1 MKIKS
6 TILLSSLLAS
16 TICANP
22 IPPKIG
28 DVLKEVT
35 PPKIEKE
42 KREIPK
48 IKQEQITTPKE
59 FEDNKKVK
67 IGRAS
72 CRERVFRA
80 V

>member
-16 TICANP
+16 TIYANP
-22 IPPKIG
+22 IPPKIS

-42 KREIPK
+42 KRE
-48 IKQEQITTPKE
+48 
-59 FEDNKKVK
+59 NK
-67 IGRAS
+67 GGS
-72 CRERVFRA
+72 
-80 V
+80 

>member
-35 PPKIEKE
+35 PPKNRAWTKANTKNKARTNINS
-42 KREIPK
+42 KRIW
-48 IKQEQITTPKE
+48 
-59 FEDNKKVK
+59 
-67 IGRAS
+67 RW
-72 CRERVFRA
+72 
-80 V
+80 